1 MAGQWEALRPGPL
14 FGKTQFVEVV
24 WPEIV
29 GTSLATKFR
38 LDVDEVGVLGPA
50 SSELP

>member
-1 MAGQWEALRPGPL
+1 MGGSSPWTAVWE
-14 FGKTQFVEVV
+14 TQFVEVV

-29 GTSLATKFR
+29 GTSLATEFR